1 MTCDRARTRVACIGV
16 SGDYIEDGPRE
27 GLVNGTVDD
36 RVLEVGKR
44 HIVVILAL
52 LHVFLRDVVGGVFVW
67 PDPIIEIETG
77 ALEVA
82 ES

>member
-1 MTCDRARTRVACIGV
+1 MLVLRVACIGI

-27 GLVNGTVDD
+27 GLVNDTVDD
-36 RVLEVGKR
+36 LALEVGKR
-44 HIVVILAL
+44 HVVVIPAL
-52 LHVFLRDVVGGVFVW
+52 VQILLRDFVEGVFVW
-67 PDPIIEIETG
+67 HDLVIEIEPG